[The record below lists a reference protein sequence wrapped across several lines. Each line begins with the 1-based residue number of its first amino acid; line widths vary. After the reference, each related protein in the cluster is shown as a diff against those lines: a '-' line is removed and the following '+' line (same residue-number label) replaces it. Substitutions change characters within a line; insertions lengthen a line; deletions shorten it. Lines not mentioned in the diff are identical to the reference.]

1 MFSPIY
7 ANFLELSYVL
17 HKKKGQLGA
26 QIWFG
31 TPTCPTFGTTTWQT
45 GLYVKTV
52 RCVASSA
59 VVSSMWT
66 VNIFSTYIFFLFY

>member
-1 MFSPIY
+1 M
-7 ANFLELSYVL
+7 L

-31 TPTCPTFGTTTWQT
+31 TPTCPTFGRTTWQT

-66 VNIFSTYIFFLFY
+66 VNILVHIYFFFSINELMK